1 MKRVILILLIIVFFP
16 HIPHGDQFSLIQVQ
30 ATVVPRRLAR
40 GQEGK
45 IELRVRVKE
54 GITISPL
61 PAFTI
66 ELSPSDELAFP
77 KDFFTASDLEIEILE
92 EEGKEFL
99 NLKEPVAIPF
109 TVKLEASRGSHMIQG
124 RVKYFGC
131 SLDEGWC
138 LKESTKFSTS
148 FYTSNRIYKK

>member
-1 MKRVILILLIIVFFP
+1 MKRLILILFILSQ
-16 HIPHGDQFSLIQVQ
+16 IPSIPQGDQFSLIQVQ
-30 ATVVPRRLAR
+30 ASVVPRRLAR

-45 IELRVRVKE
+45 IELKIRVKE
-54 GITISPL
+54 GISISPM

-77 KDFFTASDLEIEILE
+77 KDFFTASDLEIEIIE

-99 NLKEPVAIPF
+99 NLKEPVDIPF
-109 TVKLEASRGSHMIQG
+109 TVKLEASRGSHTIQG

-131 SLDEGWC
+131 SMSEGWC